1 MARTKQYQYH
11 VSVPTRDV
19 GGTNEKGGTTEV
31 KGWLNPSKLK
41 MSIQDIRSWMHAIG
55 VRIIR
60 KEIGI
65 YGIKFNVLQFMGS
78 RVNSFI

>member
-1 MARTKQYQYH
+1 M
-11 VSVPTRDV
+11 PTSNV
-19 GGTNEKGGTTEV
+19 GGTDEKGGTTEV

-55 VRIIR
+55 VRIIG

-65 YGIKFNVLQFMGS
+65 YGIKFIVLQFTGS
-78 RVNSFI
+78 RVNSLI